1 MGMFD
6 FLFWNREIKT
16 DTEKYMESRN
26 RDYAR
31 KVREY
36 KNRELELVK
45 NSKVD
50 VYKPKN
56 LPTSNA
62 STRPYTERTYNAER
76 PCYASP
82 TSGHKSQTS
91 GQKSQ
96 EQLKQELL
104 AKYGHP
110 QAHKPSNPMKTNDCD
125 TNLQSSSD
133 KKAAFSVLAVV
144 FDPQKGLAKVTGRVE
159 RGRFERGDVVNF
171 GDTGMSLPIIGMI
184 RQGEPVDYVN
194 SASGTVVVNFKTRK
208 DLPIRKGESLHK
220 NTL

>member
-1 MGMFD
+1 MRMFD

-36 KNRELELVK
+36 KNRESELVK

-50 VYKPKN
+50 VYKPKKTPAQN
-56 LPTSNA
+56 SSA
-62 STRPYTERTYNAER
+62 RPYVERTYNSER
-76 PCYASP
+76 PCYSSS
-82 TSGHKSQTS
+82 TSGH
-91 GQKSQ
+91 KSQ

-110 QAHKPSNPMKTNDCD
+110 QAPKPSNPMKTNDCD
-125 TNLQSSSD
+125 TNLQYSSD
-133 KKAAFSVLAVV
+133 KKSDFSVLSVV
-144 FDPQKGLAKVTGRVE
+144 FDPQKGIAKVTGRVE

-184 RQGEPVDYVN
+184 RQGEPIDYVN
-194 SASGTVVVNFKTRK
+194 SASGTVVINFKTRK
-208 DLPIRKGESLHK
+208 DLPISKGESLHK

>member
-50 VYKPKN
+50 VYKPKK
-56 LPTSNA
+56 LPTSTA
-62 STRPYTERTYNAER
+62 SARPYTNRTCYSER
-76 PCYASP
+76 PSYASP
-82 TSGHKSQTS
+82 IS

-125 TNLQSSSD
+125 TNLQYSSD
-133 KKAAFSVLAVV
+133 KKSDFSVLAVV

>member
-50 VYKPKN
+50 VYKPKK
-56 LPTSNA
+56 LPASNA
-62 STRPYTERTYNAER
+62 SARPYTERTYNAER
-76 PCYASP
+76 PCYTSP
-82 TSGHKSQTS
+82 TS

-110 QAHKPSNPMKTNDCD
+110 QAHKPSNPMKTNNCD
-125 TNLQSSSD
+125 TNLQYTSD
-133 KKAAFSVLAVV
+133 KKSDFSVLAVV
-144 FDPQKGLAKVTGRVE
+144 FDPQKGIAKVTGRVE

-184 RQGEPVDYVN
+184 RQGEPVEYVN

>member
-50 VYKPKN
+50 VYKPKK

-62 STRPYTERTYNAER
+62 SARPYTERTYKDSQ
-76 PCYASP
+76 PCYSTP
-82 TSGHKSQTS
+82 KN

-110 QAHKPSNPMKTNDCD
+110 QAHKPNNPMKTNDCD
-125 TNLQSSSD
+125 TNLQYSSD
-133 KKAAFSVLAVV
+133 KKSDFSVLAVV

-184 RQGEPVDYVN
+184 RQGEPVEYVN

>member
-1 MGMFD
+1 MGLFD
-6 FLFWNREIKT
+6 FLFWNRDIKT
-16 DTEKYMESRN
+16 ETEKYMESRN

-36 KNRELELVK
+36 REREAQLVK
-45 NSKVD
+45 NSQVD
-50 VYKPKN
+50 VYKPKK

-62 STRPYTERTYNAER
+62 SARQYTERTYNAER
-76 PCYASP
+76 PCYDSP
-82 TSGHKSQTS
+82 AR

-125 TNLQSSSD
+125 TNLQYSSD
-133 KKAAFSVLAVV
+133 KKSDFSVFAVV

-159 RGRFERGDVVNF
+159 RGRFERGDGVNF
-171 GDTGMSLPIIGMI
+171 GVTGMSLPIIGMI